1 MNRPPSPPQRH
12 RAARRTPRTRRTLAR
27 LTGLAVLLTAAI
39 GLAPAALA
47 TKPPPEPSFAPP
59 PPPPPPAAAPAQL
72 PLWAIAVFLAA
83 TVILSVATTLI
94 TLALDRTRRARDE
107 AMDAPGPPPSA
118 RTPFTSRARYNGD
131 VEIID
136 SHLPRD
142 RA

>member
-1 MNRPPSPPQRH
+1 MDHPLAPPQRR
-12 RAARRTPRTRRTLAR
+12 RAARFTPRTARALAR
-27 LTGLAVLLTAAI
+27 LGGLAVLLTAAI

-94 TLALDRTRRARDE
+94 TLAVDRARWARDE
-107 AMDAPGPPPSA
+107 AMDTPGAQPSA
-118 RTPFTSRARYNGD
+118 RTPFTSPARYNGD